1 MEEQQKMIQ
10 DKMIDCRRIGML
22 CLFLS
27 TFLYSGTLIPSYG
40 NVEWKLEIL
49 SGSSLLFLVFS
60 FFFYWRSSKLKEKL

>member
-27 TFLYSGTLIPSYG
+27 TFLYSGTLIPSYSEI
-40 NVEWKLEIL
+40 EWKLEL
-49 SGSSLLFLVFS
+49 LAGSSFLFLVFS
-60 FFFYWRSSKLKEKL
+60 FFFYWRSSKLKEQL